1 MEMKKT
7 ILAGFAA
14 TALLWSA
21 PSQAALVYSY
31 STTGCFTS
39 TSCTPSSPTAST
51 GGAVRGEGGLTFKG
65 TTASNKSGPSLNLG
79 SMSLQN
85 LLFDDPS
92 ATKFDLQVSFSS
104 PIGAGSSTFTADLVG
119 LIFLGLGYV
128 EIDFGG
134 PQTIKYDGGSFK
146 LAIDDIYLYSL
157 DAKDPITGHVFDVN
171 SAPVA
176 AVPEPSTWAMMLLGF
191 SGLGLTTYRRKRA
204 KAAVPA

>member
-7 ILAGFAA
+7 ILAGLAA
-14 TALLWSA
+14 MPLLWSA

-31 STTGCFTS
+31 STSGCFTS
-39 TSCTPSSPTAST
+39 TICIPSSQTAST
-51 GGAVRGEGGLTFKG
+51 GGAVRGEGGLNFKG
-65 TTASNKSGPSLNLG
+65 TTASNKSGPTLSFG

-85 LLFDDPS
+85 ILFDDPS
-92 ATKFDLQVSFSS
+92 ATKFDLKVNFTS
-104 PIGAGSSTFTADLVG
+104 PAGAGSSNFTADLVG

-146 LAIDDIYLYSL
+146 LAIDDIYLYSI
-157 DAKDPITGHVFDVN
+157 DSKDPITGRVFDVN
-171 SAPVA
+171 AAPVA

-191 SGLGLTTYRRKRA
+191 SGLGFMTYRHKRA
-204 KAAVPA
+204 VAAVQA